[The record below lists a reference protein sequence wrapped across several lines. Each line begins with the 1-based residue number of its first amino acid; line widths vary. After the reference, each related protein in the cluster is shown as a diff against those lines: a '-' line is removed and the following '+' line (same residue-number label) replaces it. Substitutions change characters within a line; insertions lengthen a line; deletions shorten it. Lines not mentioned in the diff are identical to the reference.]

1 MLPLVVYAASGTVID
16 VDCNFKDA
24 SVKKMIQ
31 RAQFHDED
39 DNSLER
45 SIMDDV
51 LKRSM
56 LEEPE
61 EEKKAY
67 QKKYVEEEKKGEE
80 ENSFLSSD
88 IDESFCKETGGKIG
102 QLIENMKNE
111 QRIDELDKSIK
122 RIREV
127 M

>member
-16 VDCNFKDA
+16 VDYNFKDA

-31 RAQFHDED
+31 RSQFHDED

-45 SIMDDV
+45 SILDDV

-61 EEKKAY
+61 EEKKSY
-67 QKKYVEEEKKGEE
+67 
-80 ENSFLSSD
+80 
-88 IDESFCKETGGKIG
+88 
-102 QLIENMKNE
+102 
-111 QRIDELDKSIK
+111 
-122 RIREV
+122 
-127 M
+127 